1 MSPYSRCARSIK
13 PSESR
18 LNSRITPMIGEPFGP
33 GGRVARCDF
42 LPADMTRA
50 SSLIEGFDFIKTEL
64 LQKIRINSRL
74 ALRNYDCAN
83 CFPIKLN
90 RTRRANNSIN
100 ISELAQTPQRRYQQ
114 SPPNASPALALDYA
128 GRTKE
133 SLARAFVTGKA
144 NHSTCARCYVDGDWL
159 ICKADRNFIS
169 PGDGKIRFD
178 EIAHRCNLERLSAT
192 NVDPCF

>member
-74 ALRNYDCAN
+74 AVGNHERTNS
-83 CFPIKLN
+83 FPIKLH
-90 RTRRANNSIN
+90 RPDAAYDPIH
-100 ISELAQTPQRRYQQ
+100 ISQFPQTPKRRYQQ
-114 SPPNASPALALDYA
+114 SLPNASPPLIFRHAC
-128 GRTKE
+128 GSEE
-133 SLARAFVTGKA
+133 SLARAFVCGKA
-144 NHSTCARCYVDGDWL
+144 NHSTCARCYV
-159 ICKADRNFIS
+159 
-169 PGDGKIRFD
+169 
-178 EIAHRCNLERLSAT
+178 
-192 NVDPCF
+192 